1 MITDPET
8 VFLIWCDLTGNEAA
22 LFGAEEREAFLA
34 RPLVGA
40 LAMVPG
46 AVLFD
51 AGTEVARRGSLPLE
65 RWLHAVRIVRP
76 QRPLLATA

>member
-1 MITDPET
+1 MVTDPDT
-8 VFLIWCDLTGNEAA
+8 VFLIWCDLTGNEAE
-22 LFGAEEREAFLA
+22 LFGADEREAFLA

-40 LAMVPG
+40 LAMAPS

-76 QRPLLATA
+76 ERSVLARA